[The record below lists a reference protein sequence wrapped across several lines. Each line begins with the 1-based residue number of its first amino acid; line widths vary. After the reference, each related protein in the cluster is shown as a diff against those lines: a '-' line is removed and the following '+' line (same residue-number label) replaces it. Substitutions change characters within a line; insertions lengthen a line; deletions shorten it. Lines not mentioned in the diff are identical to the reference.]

1 MPKLSAKQSGRAAGA
16 GHAVMRENAAGGTR
30 KMRSPID
37 HQLATPTRNARTGAK
52 EYTTANGTRFTTR
65 KL

>member
-1 MPKLSAKQSGRAAGA
+1 MPKLSVKQSGRAAGA
-16 GHAVMRENAAGGTR
+16 GTAVMRENAAGGTR

-37 HQLATPTRNARTGAK
+37 HQLAVPVRNTRTGTK
-52 EYTTANGTRFTTR
+52 EYVTSRGTRFITR